1 MKRKG
6 LLVPAVDVLAGGT
19 AVLTALVARTPT
31 SVVLATVRGSVPSP
45 TIIGAGGVRRG
56 ERRSR
61 YEERQEREHG
71 DPQDFHGGPEYQMG

>member
-45 TIIGAGGVRRG
+45 TIIGAGGVR
-56 ERRSR
+56 
-61 YEERQEREHG
+61 
-71 DPQDFHGGPEYQMG
+71 